1 MYCIKVMYPKKPGSS
16 FRFNLKHYFEVH
28 VPLGLSLFRQH
39 MGFSPVKTESDTNCA
54 SLDGGPARYHVIAS
68 LYFRTRQEADGFTR
82 LFGIPEVAAR
92 LKADWPNFTEL
103 DPEVICSEVVDLDP
117 TSGVRL

>member
-16 FRFNLKHYFEVH
+16 VTFNLKHYLEVH

-39 MGFSPVKTESDTNCA
+39 MGFSPVRTESDVNC
-54 SLDGGPARYHVIAS
+54 SPLGGGTAHYHVIAS

-103 DPEVICSEVVDLDP
+103 DPEVIGSEVVDLDP
-117 TSGVRL
+117 SSGSRL